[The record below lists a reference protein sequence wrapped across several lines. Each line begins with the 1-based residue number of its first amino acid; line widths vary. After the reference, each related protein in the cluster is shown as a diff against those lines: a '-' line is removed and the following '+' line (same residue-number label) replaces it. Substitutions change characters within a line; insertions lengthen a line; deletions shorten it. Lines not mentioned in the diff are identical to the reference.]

1 MDAAI
6 LNDLWPKIEM
16 KLPRWVCI
24 LLVILILIT
33 LARVLMGFFAGSSNE
48 VITAPATSV
57 NSNVKPQ
64 PRANHDRKIAQ
75 LHLMG
80 KPAPASSSKQVA
92 DAPETTLNLKLL
104 GVLAGD
110 KEYGYAII
118 SSGGNKVKHY
128 GLGDD
133 VPGGATLHA
142 VYSDRVILERD
153 IRMETLR
160 LPRANAKGFNQKKA
174 AKPVKTST
182 TSAQATPVA
191 NETNF
196 ETVGQFRQEIMKNP
210 VRLTEFINAAPHNDE
225 EGKFI
230 GYKLTP
236 STNTDMFYQL
246 GLQPGDVVTSINE
259 VTLDAPNK
267 GPQAMQKMATASEV
281 TLVVMREGTEITLF
295 QDLSQ

>member
-1 MDAAI
+1 MDAAT
-6 LNDLWPKIEM
+6 LTDLWPKIEM
-16 KLPRWVCI
+16 KLPRWVSI
-24 LLVILILIT
+24 ALAALILIT

-48 VITAPATSV
+48 VITAPAAAV
-57 NSNVKPQ
+57 NTNVKPQ

-118 SSGGNKVKHY
+118 SSGGNKIKHY

-160 LPRANAKGFNQKKA
+160 LPRANAKGFNQKKTA
-174 AKPVKTST
+174 KTTRAPTSSPQAKPATESTS
-182 TSAQATPVA
+182 
-191 NETNF
+191 F

-210 VRLTEFINAAPHNDE
+210 MRLAEFINAVAVKD
-225 EGKFI
+225 GDDFK

-236 STNTDMFYQL
+236 SKNTDMFYQL
-246 GLQPGDVVTSINE
+246 GLQPGDLVTKINDF
-259 VTLDAPNK
+259 TLDNEQK
-267 GPQAMQKMATASEV
+267 GIQALQKMATASEV
-281 TLVVMREGTEITLF
+281 TLVVMREGTEITLS